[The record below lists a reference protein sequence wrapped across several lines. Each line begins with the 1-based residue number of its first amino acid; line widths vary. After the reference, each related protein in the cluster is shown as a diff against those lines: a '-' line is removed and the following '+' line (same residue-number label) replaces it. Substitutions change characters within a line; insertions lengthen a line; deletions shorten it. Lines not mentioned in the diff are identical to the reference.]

1 MESFARFASLNS
13 ISAFKRYLSIND
25 PVVPTYSYLGD
36 RIPQIIDCKLRI
48 NMSDLQSDMFNRH
61 ISEYKNCNC
70 GNRNKNVNH
79 YLLECPLYHESRNV
93 AIFNLPPL
101 SRKCKILLNGHSNFS
116 MAFNQYIVLTV
127 QEFITLSGRFEN
139 T

>member
-61 ISEYKNCNC
+61 TKT
-70 GNRNKNVNH
+70 
-79 YLLECPLYHESRNV
+79 
-93 AIFNLPPL
+93 A
-101 SRKCKILLNGHSNFS
+101 
-116 MAFNQYIVLTV
+116 TV
-127 QEFITLSGRFEN
+127 GIGMKMQTIIY
-139 T
+139 